1 MGIAEKGTPRK
12 KGAPRQKILEWG
24 RWLTLQGNGGAG
36 RRSAGPRPQ
45 PGARIGPGTC
55 PRAGKRPGPVS
66 PQGQG
71 VLGEEPA
78 VPQGRAAREGG
89 GAGAGR
95 AGASTGRRARGAGGP
110 AASRCPGQRPELVSG
125 IWRREGTDCPS
136 CTTETCGHKRQRTAA
151 GRQGTGG
158 RCRSVPPPSRARAY
172 CQGRTGVAAV
182 RLRPA
187 ARP

>member
-12 KGAPRQKILEWG
+12 APRQKILEWG

-45 PGARIGPGTC
+45 PGARLTRHMPPG
-55 PRAGKRPGPVS
+55 RGKGRVQC

-78 VPQGRAAREGG
+78 VPQGEQLGKGG

-110 AASRCPGQRPELVSG
+110 AASRCPGQRPELVSR

-151 GRQGTGG
+151 GRRGTGG
-158 RCRSVPPPSRARAY
+158 RCRSVLPPAGPGRIARAA
-172 CQGRTGVAAV
+172 QGWR
-182 RLRPA
+182 R
-187 ARP
+187 